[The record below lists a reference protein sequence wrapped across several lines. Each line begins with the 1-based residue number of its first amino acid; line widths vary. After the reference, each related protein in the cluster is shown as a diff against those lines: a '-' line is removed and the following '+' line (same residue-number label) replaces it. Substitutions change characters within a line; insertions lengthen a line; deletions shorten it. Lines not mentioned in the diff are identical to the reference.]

1 MNLRTDSG
9 QKTFKAKKGRF
20 ECFVFFVV
28 SLSSPFCVF
37 LPLCLMAAARGAK
50 YLEEARLRQQEGQRV
65 RTEARIVQLKLT
77 AIETR
82 IADLE
87 RWKGEFERKSTART
101 LSFGSIFLYTTS
113 LLLLFLLLSFYV
125 FTSSLRPP
133 TLDQNEKARE

>member
-20 ECFVFFVV
+20 VCFVSSVV

-50 YLEEARLRQQEGQRV
+50 YLEETRLRQQEGQRV
-65 RTEARIVQLKLT
+65 RTEARIVQLKVT
-77 AIETR
+77 EIETR

-87 RWKGEFERKSTART
+87 RWKDVFESKSTART
-101 LSFGSIFLYTTS
+101 LPFGSTLLSTS
-113 LLLLFLLLSFYV
+113 FLLLLFLLLSYYV
-125 FTSSLRPP
+125 FTSSVRPP
-133 TLDQNEKARE
+133 TLD